1 MIPLNALQQL
11 YNLEG
16 ASPQF
21 LKQLSN
27 FIRKEE
33 YRNAIPNLQGEDLTW
48 LVECLD
54 SVSLHTISP

>member
-54 SVSLHTISP
+54 SVSLHNISS